1 MSTAFEMTSEELR
14 KFKPTKK
21 IAASGGQSR
30 LLEKR
35 RVKALELA
43 QKASFLLR
51 QRYGAKR
58 VVVFGSLAR
67 AKSFSVWSDI
77 DLAVWG
83 IAPNKFF
90 SAVAAVTGLSP
101 DFKIDLVEPD
111 TCREAIKSSILKHGV
126 EI

>member
-1 MSTAFEMTSEELR
+1 MSTAFEMTSEELS

-58 VVVFGSLAR
+58 VVVFGSLAM

-77 DLAVWG
+77 DLAAWG
-83 IAPNKFF
+83 IAPNNFF

>member
-1 MSTAFEMTSEELR
+1 MSTAFEMTSEELK

-35 RVKALELA
+35 RVKALEMA

-58 VVVFGSLAR
+58 VVVFGSLAM

-77 DLAVWG
+77 DLAAWG
-83 IAPNKFF
+83 IAPDKFF

>member
-1 MSTAFEMTSEELR
+1 MTTAFEMTSEELR

-35 RVKALELA
+35 RIKALEMA

-58 VVVFGSLAR
+58 VVLFGSLAR

-77 DLAVWG
+77 DLAAWG
-83 IAPNKFF
+83 IAPDKFF

-111 TCREAIKSSILKHGV
+111 TCRKAIKSSILKHGV

>member
-1 MSTAFEMTSEELR
+1 MSTALEMKPEEWR
-14 KFKPTKK
+14 KFKPGRK
-21 IAASGGQSR
+21 IAAHVAQSKY
-30 LLEKR
+30 LEER
-35 RVKALELA
+35 RAKALELA
-43 QKASFLLR
+43 KKASFLLR

-67 AKSFSVWSDI
+67 KKAFSACSDI
-77 DLAVWG
+77 DLAAWG
-83 IAPNKFF
+83 IAPDKFF

-111 TCREAIKSSILKHGV
+111 TCREAMRDSILKHGI

>member
-1 MSTAFEMTSEELR
+1 MSTALEMKPEEWR
-14 KFKPTKK
+14 KFKPGRK
-21 IAASGGQSR
+21 IATRVAR
-30 LLEKR
+30 TKYLEER
-35 RVKALELA
+35 RAKGLELA
-43 QKASFLLR
+43 KKASFLLR

-67 AKSFSVWSDI
+67 TKAFSACSDI
-77 DLAVWG
+77 DLAAWG
-83 IAPNKFF
+83 IAPDKFF

-111 TCREAIKSSILKHGV
+111 TCREAMRDSIQKHGI

>member
-1 MSTAFEMTSEELR
+1 MSTALEMKPEEWR
-14 KFKPTKK
+14 KFKPGRK
-21 IAASGGQSR
+21 IATRAAQTKY
-30 LLEKR
+30 LEER
-35 RVKALELA
+35 RAKGLELA
-43 QKASFLLR
+43 KKASFLLR

-67 AKSFSVWSDI
+67 TKAFSAWSDI
-77 DLAVWG
+77 DLAAWG
-83 IAPNKFF
+83 IAPDKFF

-111 TCREAIKSSILKHGV
+111 TCREAMRDSIQKHGI

>member
-1 MSTAFEMTSEELR
+1 MSTAFEMTSEELG
-14 KFKPTKK
+14 KFRPTKK

-35 RVKALELA
+35 RVKALEMA

-58 VVVFGSLAR
+58 VVIFGSLAR

-77 DLAVWG
+77 DLAAWG
-83 IAPNKFF
+83 IAPDKFF
-90 SAVAAVTGLSP
+90 SAVADVTGLSP
-101 DFKIDLVEPD
+101 DFKIDLVDPD
-111 TCREAIKSSILKHGV
+111 TCREAIKNSIQKYGV